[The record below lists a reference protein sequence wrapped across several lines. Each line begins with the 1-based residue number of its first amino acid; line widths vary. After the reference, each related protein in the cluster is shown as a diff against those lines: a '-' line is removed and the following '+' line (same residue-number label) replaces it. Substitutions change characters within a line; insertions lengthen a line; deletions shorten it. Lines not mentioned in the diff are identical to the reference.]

1 MNFQLQNSHTSPL
14 FRKTS
19 VLKFKDM
26 INLENILFISQSI
39 NNLLPSLFNNCFIF
53 SSDTHNYNTSWS
65 SNDKSQKY
73 SYRTNTYGK
82 KSISLRLLTPNKI
95 KLLLSNEYFKNYWA
109 GTCYSLLIFFLDWSS
124 QIFRACYL
132 VFDFSLFTALL
143 FNLWFKNK

>member
-65 SNDKSQKY
+65 PKDKSQKY
-73 SYRTNTYGK
+73 SYRPNIYGK

-95 KLLLSNEYFKNYWA
+95 KLLLSNEYLKNYWV
-109 GTCYSLLIFFLDWSS
+109 GTYDSFIFFLVWSLH
-124 QIFRACYL
+124 IFRTCYL
-132 VFDFSLFTALL
+132 DFDLYLFTTLL
-143 FNLWFKNK
+143 SNSWFKNK

>member
-39 NNLLPSLFNNCFIF
+39 NNLLPSLFNNGFIF

-65 SNDKSQKY
+65 PNDKSQKY
-73 SYRTNTYGK
+73 SYRTNIYGK

-95 KLLLSNEYFKNYWA
+95 KLLLSNEYLKNYWV
-109 GTCYSLLIFFLDWSS
+109 GTYDSFIFFLVWSLH
-124 QIFRACYL
+124 IFRTCYL
-132 VFDFSLFTALL
+132 VFDLYLFTTLL
-143 FNLWFKNK
+143 SNSWFKNK